1 MKRVIVSL
9 VLTTGALTA
18 SLPDAFAQAPG
29 APKRVETPPPAAVP
43 PRDEAKPQPLPPKP
57 VETALPPNG
66 QLPNWNPLPRPPGVR
81 EEREQSSIQ
90 ARVLHF
96 LQHLF
101 GGPMPH
107 ELRSPFSNDC
117 GQRPC
122 PYDYRN

>member
-1 MKRVIVSL
+1 MKRL
-9 VLTTGALTA
+9 VVNLAVLAGALTA
-18 SLPDAFAQAPG
+18 VVPAASAQAP
-29 APKRVETPPPAAVP
+29 APKPATAAPMPAVP
-43 PRDEAKPQPLPPKP
+43 RKI
-57 VETALPPNG
+57 ETALPPNG
-66 QLPNWNPLPRPPGVR
+66 QIPTFNPLPPRPGVHD
-81 EEREQSSIQ
+81 EAEQSSIQ

-107 ELRSPFSNDC
+107 EFRSPFSTEC